1 MKRGFLPLLLVLLF
15 GCAREPVVAVTLS
28 AVPTAATVLELWPWL
43 EGEAAQVPVRFAVD
57 AARESQRLNLRL
69 GTDRTGLL
77 RSGAVQLGVGAFD
90 KDGCLVALAE
100 LSGVLGGDD
109 LYLQGALQPATAPC
123 GATRPLL
130 VSVTPT
136 RARTLAQDPMSLR
149 GLGFLPEMAVQIGAD
164 LAPQVKVVSPTR
176 ASGPLPLLPGRIGD
190 RDVSIG
196 VVGGQQG
203 TAKGALRL
211 LLSNLKMVPTYLQ
224 VGRNTLGGSAGWL
237 VAVPRE
243 GGRNDLVLA
252 SAFYNPAVP
261 QQPAAIYS
269 GLAPGKEL
277 VDFRYFPHQDGVTK
291 FAALLDLDGDGR
303 REELVFLIN
312 DTSTGQGSALAFRVT
327 SNDIPALLGVSL
339 PVGTKELFPG
349 GELQRRSGVVLGSP
363 PGSTRETLL
372 ALTRGKVLY
381 ELALDAG
388 GQLKVQRSFPDNSF
402 YAPLGQARLAP
413 LQTPGLLFEG
423 SAYLPK
429 LGDTTQTV
437 MGSVST
443 CADLAF
449 ADVSG
454 DGLADVLC
462 STGSTLRYHRNLTP
476 PENARTLVLDSPQT
490 LDCGGIASAEG
501 VAAADL
507 DGDGVA
513 EIACGA
519 RVYFPPQGA
528 MGAPGGLFLYQSVGG
543 VLAPIG
549 ANYAAGLAG
558 EVVNAH
564 NVVMADFD
572 GDGRVDVA
580 TTYHDAH
587 VLILFNLSE

>member
-15 GCAREPVVAVTLS
+15 GCAREPVVAVALS
-28 AVPTAATVLELWPWL
+28 AVPGAATVLEVWPWL

-77 RSGAVQLGVGAFD
+77 RSGAVQLGIGAFD

-149 GLGFLPEMAVQIGAD
+149 GLGFLPAMAVQIGAD

-196 VVGGQQG
+196 VVGGQPG

-237 VAVPRE
+237 VAVPRD
-243 GGRNDLVLA
+243 GGRHDLVLA
-252 SAFYNPAVP
+252 SAFYKPANPA
-261 QQPAAIYS
+261 QRPAAIYS

-277 VDFRYFPHQDGVTK
+277 ADFRYFPPQAGGTK

-303 REELVFLIN
+303 REELVFLTN
-312 DTSTGQGSALAFRVT
+312 DTSTVQGSALAFRVT
-327 SNDIPALLGVSL
+327 SDGIPALGAPL

-349 GELQRRSGVVLGSP
+349 GEVPRRSGVVLGPSP
-363 PGSTRETLL
+363 GTKRETLL
-372 ALTRGKVLY
+372 ALTEGRVLY
-381 ELALDAG
+381 ELGLDAA
-388 GQLKVQRSFPDNSF
+388 GQLKTLRSFPDNTF
-402 YAPLGQARLAP
+402 IAPLGQARLAP
-413 LQTPGLLFEG
+413 LQAPGLLFNG
-423 SAYLPK
+423 GVFLPK
-429 LGDTTQTV
+429 LGDTTQLV
-437 MGSVST
+437 MGSAST
-443 CADLAF
+443 CADLTF
-449 ADVSG
+449 ADASG
-454 DGLADVLC
+454 DGLSDVLC

-476 PENARTLVLDSPQT
+476 PENERTIVLDAAQT

-543 VLAPIG
+543 VLARIG
-549 ANYAAGLAG
+549 ANHAAGLV
-558 EVVNAH
+558 EDVNAH